1 MDSIRYIKKIPDAT
15 FSGSCRRFI
24 ELISELPASEVKVL
38 VSLSQKYPFSCRA
51 LLGAILQQLG
61 QDEFLYEL
69 HKSLNPITQYQLA
82 GSIDALSY
90 SEKWNIV

>member
-61 QDEFLYEL
+61 QDEL